1 MAELMKYFAF
11 LFITQFS
18 FGQEIAHENQL
29 LWEISGNGLKQKSYL
44 YGSFHTNDKRVFKL
58 SDSTYYAINRAE
70 AIVLETD
77 VTELFVEWDT
87 RRDDVQL
94 FYDEN
99 GNPYTSSRNASK
111 TLYGNED
118 GMPQFLDAYFHQYCF
133 NAGKIFHP
141 LETVQDQ
148 LDLLGGKSDYIPS
161 YNEMESRVVSQ
172 EKVLDLYLKG
182 DIYGLDKLMRT
193 SLMVYPGLYDELILD
208 RNKLM
213 AQGIDSLLK
222 QKSLFIAVGAGH
234 LAGEKGIIN
243 LLRAKGYKVR
253 KVTSTFSVYP
263 TEEKERFLQAKEYKY
278 TNQELGLN
286 AIFPGKPVIYDV
298 QENAWKM
305 IYREM
310 GQGNTYQ
317 IEVIEKNEGT
327 LESVAADYIRSPRT
341 SKISIKQMDE
351 GAHYA
356 EGLSDTYPEGL
367 SWIRII
373 EAENHMVII
382 KTYGGNKFMN
392 SKRPQSFFNK
402 VWIE

>member
-1 MAELMKYFAF
+1 MADLMKFFAF

-18 FGQEIAHENQL
+18 FGQEIAFENQL
-29 LWEISGNGLKQKSYL
+29 LWEISGNGLKKKSYL
-44 YGSFHTNDKRVFKL
+44 FGSFHTNDKRVFKL
-58 SDSTYYAINRAE
+58 SDSTYFAVNHAD

-77 VTELFVEWDT
+77 VTELFVDWDI
-87 RRDDVQL
+87 RKDDVQL

-99 GNPYTSSRNASK
+99 GNPYTSNRNASR

-133 NAGKIFHP
+133 NAGKDFHP

-208 RNKLM
+208 RNKVM
-213 AQGIDSLLK
+213 TQGIDTLLK

-243 LLRAKGYKVR
+243 LLRAKGYRVR
-253 KVTSTFSVYP
+253 KVTSSFSTYP
-263 TEEKERFLQAKEYKY
+263 TEEKEQFLSVKEYKY
-278 TNQELGLN
+278 ANIGFGLHVV
-286 AIFPGKPVIYDV
+286 FPGKPVIYDEK
-298 QENAWKM
+298 ENACKM

-317 IEVIEKNEGT
+317 IEIIEKGEAT
-327 LESVAADYIRSPRT
+327 LESVAVDYIRSPRT
-341 SKISIKQMDE
+341 AKISIQVQDE
-351 GAHYA
+351 GTRYA

-382 KTYGGNKFMN
+382 KTYGGNKYMN

>member
-1 MAELMKYFAF
+1 MANFTKYFLF
-11 LFITQFS
+11 LFITQLS
-18 FGQEIAHENQL
+18 FAQESAFENQL

-44 YGSFHTNDKRVFKL
+44 FGSFHTNDKRVFRL
-58 SDSTYYAINRAE
+58 ADSTYFAIIRSQ

-87 RRDDVQL
+87 RKEDVRMLYDD
-94 FYDEN
+94 N
-99 GNPYTSSRNASK
+99 GNPYTSSRNASR

-133 NAGKIFHP
+133 NAGKEFYP
-141 LETVQDQ
+141 LESVQDQ
-148 LDLLGGKSDYIPS
+148 LNLLGGKSDYLPS

-193 SLMVYPGLYDELILD
+193 SLMVYPGLYDELIID
-208 RNKLM
+208 RNQIM
-213 AQGIDSLLK
+213 VEGIDSLLK
-222 QKSLFIAVGAGH
+222 QKSLFVAIGAGH
-234 LAGEKGIIN
+234 LAGDKGIIN
-243 LLRAKGYKVR
+243 LLRAKGYKLR
-253 KVTSTFSVYP
+253 KVTSTFSAYP
-263 TEEKERFLQAKEYKY
+263 TEEKDKFLAVKNYKY
-278 TNQELGLN
+278 TNEELGLN
-286 AIFPGKPVIYDV
+286 IVFPGKPVIYD
-298 QENAWKM
+298 ENDNSWNM

-317 IEVIEKNEGT
+317 IEVIVKGNGT
-327 LESVAADYIRSPRT
+327 LESYASDYIRSPRSAQIIFET
-341 SKISIKQMDE
+341 MDE
-351 GAHYA
+351 GTRYA
-356 EGLSDTYPEGL
+356 EGISDTYPEGL

-373 EAENHMVII
+373 EAEDHMVII

-392 SKRPQSFFNK
+392 SKRPQKFFNN